1 MITGRRIML
10 ALVAVAVAASFGIAA
25 QKPSQ
30 LFRIGVLDFAP
41 IAKKQVEWDTFRQG
55 LAVLGYAEGQN
66 ILIEFYSAEGR
77 PERLAATAAEVVRS
91 NVDVIVTCGTEP
103 ILATQRATKSIPIVM
118 ASIGDPVG
126 AGVVTNLARP
136 GGNVTGVCLQQTD
149 LSAKWMELLKEIL
162 PKLDRAAVLW
172 NPYNMSD
179 VLSVK
184 EIKKAAMILAV
195 QVQDVT
201 VHLPEDI
208 KKSIEAAARAKPDA
222 LITTA
227 DSLILTHSAEIV
239 DYAARY
245 KIPVFSELSRFAYS
259 GALLTYGPSHLDL
272 YRRAATYVD
281 KILKGSKPADLPI
294 EQPTKFEFVINMKT
308 AKTLGI
314 KIPQSILLRADKV
327 IE

>member
-1 MITGRRIML
+1 M
-10 ALVAVAVAASFGIAA
+10 
-25 QKPSQ
+25 
-30 LFRIGVLDFAP
+30 
-41 IAKKQVEWDTFRQG
+41 
-55 LAVLGYAEGQN
+55 
-66 ILIEFYSAEGR
+66 IEFYSAEGR

-162 PKLDRAAVLW
+162 PKLDRVAVLW

-208 KKSIEAAARAKPDA
+208 QKSIEAAARAKADA

-239 DYAARY
+239 DHAARH

-259 GALLTYGPSHLDL
+259 GALLTYGPSHLNL

-294 EQPTKFEFVINMKT
+294 EQPTRFELVINMKT

>member
-1 MITGRRIML
+1 MML
-10 ALVAVAVAASFGIAA
+10 ALVAVAVVASLGIAA
-25 QKPSQ
+25 EQPSK

-41 IAKKQVEWDTFRQG
+41 IAKKQVEWDAFRQG
-55 LAVLGYAEGQN
+55 LAALGYAEGKN
-66 ILIEFYSAEGR
+66 ILIEYYSAESR
-77 PERLAATAAEVVRS
+77 QERLAAIAAEVARS

-103 ILATQRATKSIPIVM
+103 IQATQRATKSIPIVM
-118 ASIGDPVG
+118 TSIGDPVG

-208 KKSIEAAARAKPDA
+208 
-222 LITTA
+222 
-227 DSLILTHSAEIV
+227 
-239 DYAARY
+239 
-245 KIPVFSELSRFAYS
+245 
-259 GALLTYGPSHLDL
+259 
-272 YRRAATYVD
+272 
-281 KILKGSKPADLPI
+281 
-294 EQPTKFEFVINMKT
+294 Q
-308 AKTLGI
+308 
-314 KIPQSILLRADKV
+314 
-327 IE
+327 